1 VTKHHPGV
9 WDLTVFILFISP
21 LETSKRNIGKKKT
34 LTISWDISL
43 SSLVQR
49 KKRKWSDECV
59 KGQIMHAALKE
70 IFSSIIQPGK
80 SGVQLLDADGNER
93 LCYPYFAY
101 YIADWPGSRVTLTK
115 DGKMTNLPC
124 HGCLVTLEN
133 LGVLNNTVRSCS
145 VRTHD
150 TVINLYEEAAAGNAT
165 QKKALAK
172 KHSFHPHKIFFGN
185 FLAVTFISKWL
196 LIFFI
201 NIFWGW
207 SRLIWK
213 HCLLFYMPLKMAKC
227 SLAAWM
233 NASKTFQIGKAHEL
247 LKMVFQA

>member
-1 VTKHHPGV
+1 VIPVIIYSDETQSRSLGSYRFYPIYITLGNIKKEYRQKENSYYLLGYLPILIGTK
-9 WDLTVFILFISP
+9 
-21 LETSKRNIGKKKT
+21 EEKK
-34 LTISWDISL
+34 
-43 SSLVQR
+43 
-49 KKRKWSDECV
+49 KWSDECV

-172 KHSFHPHKIFFGN
+172 KHSFHPHKN
-185 FLAVTFISKWL
+185 FLGTSWL
-196 LIFFI
+196 
-201 NIFWGW
+201 
-207 SRLIWK
+207 
-213 HCLLFYMPLKMAKC
+213 
-227 SLAAWM
+227 
-233 NASKTFQIGKAHEL
+233 
-247 LKMVFQA
+247 